1 MCILSLEPPNYKECH
16 FAGRGWIWD
25 EPFHHHHY
33 TDLSSQ
39 PQEQRT
45 DFFMSLFLE
54 IGSEQSDLP
63 PVDLKEGLFHALRVL
78 GQRERVLVIPP
89 DMTRFHSRAGEL
101 TSSAYEFYGKRLRA
115 VLPALGTH
123 APMTAGQIIRMFGDM
138 PLELFHAHNWR
149 RDVVT
154 LGEVPAEFVR
164 EQSEGKLN
172 YAWPAQINRLLVEGG
187 FDLILSI
194 GQVVPHEVIGMA
206 NYNKNILVGT
216 GGPDSINRSHF
227 LGAVYGMERIM
238 GRANNPVRRVLNYA
252 ASHFIQHLPIVYV
265 LTVVGR
271 NQDGRLAIR
280 GLFIGDD
287 EECFQKASQLSLK
300 VNFFMLDAP
309 IRKAVVYLDPEELKS
324 SWLGNKAIYR
334 TRMALADGAEL
345 IVLAP
350 GVKEF
355 GEDATMDRLI
365 RKHGYFGTPATL
377 AAVEQDPELAANL
390 GAAAHLIH
398 GSSEG
403 RFAITYC
410 PGGLSRKEICSAGL
424 GYGDFE
430 TMAKKYNPQKLKY
443 GYNQVDGEE
452 IFFVPNPGLG
462 LWACRGRF
470 EA

>member
-1 MCILSLEPPNYKECH
+1 
-16 FAGRGWIWD
+16 
-25 EPFHHHHY
+25 
-33 TDLSSQ
+33 
-39 PQEQRT
+39 
-45 DFFMSLFLE
+45 MSLFLD
-54 IGSEQSDLP
+54 IGSEQSDLSP
-63 PVDLKEGLFHALRVL
+63 ADLKEGLFDALRAL
-78 GQRERVLVIPP
+78 GRRDRVLAIPP
-89 DMTRFHSRAGEL
+89 DMTRFHSGAGGL
-101 TSSAYEFYGKRLRA
+101 TRSSYEFYGKRLTA

-123 APMTAGQIIRMFGDM
+123 AAMTRGQIAKMFGDI
-138 PLELFHAHNWR
+138 PLEFFRTHNWR
-149 RDVVT
+149 KDVVT
-154 LGEVPAEFVR
+154 MGEVPAEFVF

-172 YAWPAQINRLLVEGG
+172 YTWPVQINRLLVEGG

-227 LGAVYGMERIM
+227 LGAVYGTERII
-238 GRANNPVRRVLNYA
+238 GRADNPVRRVLNYA
-252 ASHFIQHLPIVYV
+252 ARHFIRHLPVVYV

-271 NQDGRLAIR
+271 NEDGRLAIR

-287 EECFQKASQLSLK
+287 DECFQRASQLSLK

-324 SWLGNKAIYR
+324 TWLGNKAIYR
-334 TRMALADGAEL
+334 TRIALADGAEL

-350 GVKEF
+350 GVGDF
-355 GEDATMDRLI
+355 GEDRTIDRLI
-365 RKHGYFGTPATL
+365 RKYGYFGTPATL
-377 AAVEQDPELAANL
+377 AAVEKDKELAENL

-410 PGGLSRKEICSAGL
+410 PGGLSRKEICGAGF
-424 GYGDFE
+424 GYGDLE
-430 TMAKKYNPQKLKY
+430 SMAKKYDPQKLHY
-443 GYNQVDGEE
+443 GYNRVDGED

-462 LWACRGRF
+462 LWAYRGRF
-470 EA
+470 EG